1 MYNTTLDAPDSEPS
15 HRKGLPRGHMVSAFK
30 ADKKTFLHLTVPRE
44 LTGHDAHYDL
54 NTKRNGG
61 CCPDLQL
68 LKGETP
74 SKPLTQWWSEVYH
87 WFRLHWGTNRSSFCN
102 GEETVCKRGKRPE
115 LLISVSPS
123 PFVGGSAWRNEV
135 LQQALVWSAHRW
147 WEGQGPNTYL
157 K

>member
-1 MYNTTLDAPDSEPS
+1 MTQYAFNNSKKPMEIDQTRLTSSHKAIMYNTTLDAPDSEPS

-74 SKPLTQWWSEVYH
+74 SKPLTQ
-87 WFRLHWGTNRSSFCN
+87 
-102 GEETVCKRGKRPE
+102 
-115 LLISVSPS
+115 
-123 PFVGGSAWRNEV
+123 
-135 LQQALVWSAHRW
+135 
-147 WEGQGPNTYL
+147 
-157 K
+157 